1 MINEVEV
8 GHDVLGSGSEVL
20 NVAIIAPRDEA
31 WSPDFDRFELVC
43 NRFGSS
49 FLERFGQKIS
59 DRKSI
64 RKFGWM
70 RTGKFSDSLGDWR
83 WVALKDFKWVGFERL
98 FGSRR
103 SHITQER

>member
-1 MINEVEV
+1 MTVF
-8 GHDVLGSGSEVL
+8 
-20 NVAIIAPRDEA
+20 PCDEA
-31 WSPDFDRFELVC
+31 WSPDFVRFELAS

-49 FLERFGQKIS
+49 FLERFGQKIHQ
-59 DRKSI
+59 
-64 RKFGWM
+64 KFGWM
-70 RTGKFSDSLGDWR
+70 RTEKSSDSLGDWR

>member
-31 WSPDFDRFELVC
+31 WSRGFDRFELVS
-43 NRFGSS
+43 NRFVSAFLGS
-49 FLERFGQKIS
+49 FGQKIHQ
-59 DRKSI
+59 
-64 RKFGWM
+64 KFGWM
-70 RTGKFSDSLGDWR
+70 RTGKSSDSLGHLYWLAR
-83 WVALKDFKWVGFERL
+83 KYFKWVGFERL

-103 SHITQER
+103 SHLTRDR